1 MHALLQFLALLRQP
15 FNAAGFLIRTGAA
28 TLVTSGAEVLEVMG
42 AAGEHLL
49 PVPRGRDR
57 PRDALTERQRLVL
70 DAVPVARAATSSS
83 IARLVGVSPDRA
95 HATLL
100 ELEVRA
106 MVECG
111 EDGWRLAP
119 LAHD

>member
-1 MHALLQFLALLRQP
+1 MGTP
-15 FNAAGFLIRTGAA
+15 GPVTSAASSGVHQLIRSGAA
-28 TLVTSGAEVLEVMG
+28 TLVTSGAEVLEVLG

-49 PVPRGRDR
+49 TPPRGRDR

-70 DAVPVARAATSSS
+70 DAVPVARGATSAS
-83 IARLVGVSPDRA
+83 IARLAGLSPDRA
-95 HATLL
+95 HLTLL

-106 MVECG
+106 MVECA
-111 EDGWRLAP
+111 EDGWRLAS